1 MLVVVPY
8 LVQHPGTRL
17 DDAAELF
24 DITPDQLRRDLTL
37 LMMSGVPPYGPGDLI
52 DVDIDEEDEIWIRMA
67 DHFSRPVRLTRAEA
81 IAVRVRAAELMAT
94 PGVPETP
101 DLASA
106 LAKLDAALGPA
117 PIEAAAAAG
126 GPPLLER
133 VRAAVD
139 DRERL
144 SLTYV
149 AASSGERTERTV
161 DPEVVFADLG
171 NWYLVVWDLGVD
183 DERLLRVDRITEVSP
198 TGETFEPRGL
208 TGAGRELYRA
218 GADDIEVRLRLSR
231 EARWVAEYYATTRVT
246 ELDDGWIEVVVPTK
260 DPGWVASLLLRL
272 GDDARVVEPSDLDE
286 RRRDLA
292 RRALARYP
300 EPGS

>member
-94 PGVPETP
+94 PGVPEAP

-117 PIEAAAAAG
+117 PIEASAAAG

-161 DPEVVFADLG
+161 DPEVLFADLG

-183 DERLLRVDRITEVSP
+183 DERMLRVDRIVEVSA

-218 GADDIEVRLRLSR
+218 DADDIEVRLRLSR
-231 EARWVAEYYATTRVT
+231 EARWVAEYYATTGVT

-272 GDDARVVEPSDLDE
+272 GDDARVVEPSELDE